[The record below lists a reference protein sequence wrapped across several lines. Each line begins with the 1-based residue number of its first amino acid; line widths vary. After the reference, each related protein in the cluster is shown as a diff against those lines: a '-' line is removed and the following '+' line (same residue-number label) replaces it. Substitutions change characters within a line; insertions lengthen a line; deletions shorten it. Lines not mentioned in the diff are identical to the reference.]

1 MATIEANGIL
11 ELKDANGNLYLVYPV
26 TKKGNIA
33 DLEEA
38 TTIENGLMSAL
49 DKTKLDGITDGAVP
63 RYYAVCDTA
72 AATAAKAVTV
82 DDTFELVEGAQVT
95 VKFTNANSVA
105 SPTLNVNGTGAKPIY
120 RYGTTVV
127 STGTTTTGWVAGAVQ
142 TFIYDGTGWIR
153 DYWSNTTY
161 SNVALGQGYATCSTA
176 AATTAK
182 VGTLSS
188 YALTTGGIVAV
199 KFTYAVPAGATLNI
213 NSKGAKA
220 IYHRGAAITAGV
232 INAGDIATFMYNG
245 SQYILLAVDSMQAT
259 IDSLEKRIE
268 VLEGKL
274 SHYVESDEQ
283 GFYIVKE

>member
-26 TKKGNIA
+26 TKKENIA
-33 DLEEA
+33 DLEDA
-38 TTIENGLMSAL
+38 TTSESGLMSVL
-49 DKTKLDGITDGAVP
+49 DKIKLDGITDGAVP
-63 RYYAVCDTA
+63 RYYAVCSTA
-72 AATAAKAVTV
+72 AATAEKAVTV
-82 DDTFELVEGAQVT
+82 DDTFELVAGAQVT

-142 TFIYDGTGWIR
+142 TFTYDGTGWIR

-161 SNVALGQGYATCSTA
+161 SNVALGQGYATCATA

-199 KFTYAVPAGATLNI
+199 KFTYDVPAGATLNI
-213 NSKGAKA
+213 NSKGAKG

-245 SQYILLAVDSMQAT
+245 SQYILLAVDAMQAT
-259 IDSLEKRIE
+259 IESLETRIAN
-268 VLEGKL
+268 LEDKL
-274 SHYVESDEQ
+274 SYYVESDEQ